1 MIGVIYSAASAVAG
15 QLVLAS
21 LRRSVGLGQARALS
35 LSALSTCSASVLV
48 AVDVPDE
55 FANALIGWL
64 GVPRRKLLVF
74 GRMPNALATRL
85 NCRQIEHVEGFADA
99 ARSAPAASRCTSQS
113 SATVRY
119 TKLVASVGGREWV
132 RPFERFDFTDEW
144 NNLGFGAIR
153 SDDSIWSVGAP
164 LDVPESARLASVY
177 IEQDRQ
183 FAYTA
188 LWDDEATSVLW
199 FNRPVGP
206 CDSFEWRVVENF
218 LSGYRAGELH
228 CQPVLSEVPWGYD
241 AVITSRLDCDEDVE
255 SARPLWDAYR
265 RLGVPFSLAV
275 HTANLGN
282 TTHHLILRELAAD
295 ASAAILSHTATH
307 APNWGGSY
315 AAALAE
321 GRESAHLLESVI
333 ARPVRYAVSPF
344 HQTPHYAL
352 EGLADAGYAGC
363 IGGIIRN
370 DPEFLLAR
378 GGILAGMPE
387 GFVGHSQ
394 QCMLHG
400 DCMLAEG
407 DPLAVFK
414 AAFDLAYET
423 KTLFGYLDHPFSE
436 RYQYGWRTEDERISA
451 HEKFVH
457 YIRAR
462 AKRPIFINEE
472 VAMNFLLAKS
482 MHDLTEDGD
491 TYVVT
496 SMRGVTA
503 PLPLAVEYCGELLE
517 VTDNGRLR

>member
-1 MIGVIYSAASAVAG
+1 MIGVIYSAASTAAG

-21 LRRSVGLGQARALS
+21 LRRSVGVTQARAFGVG
-35 LSALSTCSASVLV
+35 ALNSCPASVLV
-48 AVDVPDE
+48 AVNPPNE
-55 FANALIGWL
+55 FGDALTGWL
-64 GVPRRKLLVF
+64 ATPGRKLLVF
-74 GRMPNALATRL
+74 GQMPRALATRL
-85 NCRQIEHVEGFADA
+85 NCQQVEHVDGLADA
-99 ARSAPAASRCTSQS
+99 ARSARAASRCTSQS

-119 TKLVASVGGREWV
+119 TQLAASLGAREWV

-153 SDDSIWSVGAP
+153 ADGSIWSVGAP
-164 LDVPESARLASVY
+164 LDVPGSARLASVY
-177 IEQDRQ
+177 IEHERQ
-183 FAYTA
+183 FAYAA

-199 FNRPVGP
+199 FNRATGP

-218 LSGYRAGELH
+218 LSGYRAGELR

-255 SARPLWDAYR
+255 SARALWTAYR
-265 RLGVPFSLAV
+265 RLRVPFSLAV
-275 HTANLGN
+275 HTANLAHSTN
-282 TTHHLILRELAAD
+282 HAILRELAAD
-295 ASAAILSHTATH
+295 PSAAILSHTATH

-315 AAALAE
+315 EAALAE

-352 EGLADAGYAGC
+352 EGLADAGYSGC

-378 GGILAGMPE
+378 GGILAGMPQ

-407 DPLAVFK
+407 DPLGVFRT
-414 AAFDLAYET
+414 AFDLAYET
-423 KTLFGYLDHPFSE
+423 KTLFGYLDHPFSA

-451 HEKFVH
+451 HEEFIA

-462 AKRPIFINEE
+462 AERPLFINEE
-472 VAMNFLLAKS
+472 VAMDLLLAKS
-482 MHDLTEDGD
+482 MHDVTEHGD
-491 TYVVT
+491 TYTVT
-496 SMRGVTA
+496 PMCGITA
-503 PLPLAVEYCGELLE
+503 PFPLAVEYCGELLE
-517 VTDNGRLR
+517 ITDNGRLR